1 MISGTEGV
9 ILSDC
14 YDSIGLGEN
23 LRDPIVIF
31 RPAFYALAAAK
42 RAEGLIGEFEGSLRS
57 EIKTR
62 FNLIEIDFILS
73 FSSAQTAKTGE
84 NFGPGWKRID
94 HDAGNGGSGFV

>member
-23 LRDPIVIF
+23 LSDPIVIS

-57 EIKTR
+57 EIETR
-62 FNLIEIDFILS
+62 LEIDFILS

-94 HDAGNGGSGFV
+94 HDAGKGGSGFV